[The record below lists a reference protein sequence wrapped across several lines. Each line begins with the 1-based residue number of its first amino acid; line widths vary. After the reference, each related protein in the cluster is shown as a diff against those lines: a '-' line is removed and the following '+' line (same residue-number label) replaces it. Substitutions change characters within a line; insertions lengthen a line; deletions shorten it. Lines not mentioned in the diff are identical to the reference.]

1 MAWEAKNTSAVL
13 GGVDKSVHHVC
24 MAPHPT
30 TTRLG
35 LLGVVLGPQT
45 YEQEV
50 IKVWDQMGKDSK
62 SYPKKM
68 LIWGQSWWPSRATSF

>member
-1 MAWEAKNTSAVL
+1 MAREAENTFAVFGW
-13 GGVDKSVHHVC
+13 GGQSVHYVC

-30 TTRLG
+30 SFRLG

-50 IKVWDQMGKDSK
+50 IKVWNRVLLFFGIGM
-62 SYPKKM
+62 
-68 LIWGQSWWPSRATSF
+68 AHT